1 MSHNI
6 SEASGRPEM
15 FYTGERP
22 WHGLG
27 TELAQPATAAEAIE
41 AARMGWEVKKVP
53 VHLPDGVEIP
63 GHYATV
69 REDTG
74 AALGVVGDQYQPIQN
89 KEAFSFF
96 DSVVGGGQAIYH
108 TAGSLGQGERV
119 WILAKLP
126 EIIRVTV
133 EDVVEEFLLL
143 TNSHNGWSSLRMFY
157 TPVRVVC
164 QNTLNMALGG
174 AARKGIAIRHSGD
187 IRSKIGE
194 AQRALGLAVEF
205 YSEFAEVAELCRKQE
220 LAMKQL
226 DAYLKAVVPDPKD
239 GRISARAKNVRD
251 EMTRLFETG
260 KGNALPGVRGTLWA
274 ALNAV
279 AEYADHVRIPRAKD
293 PADRASNRLEG
304 IWFGSGATL
313 KARAWDQALALVK
326 K

>member
-1 MSHNI
+1 MAHNI
-6 SEASGRPEM
+6 SEVGGRPEM

-27 TELAQPATAAEAIE
+27 VELDKPATAEQAIK
-41 AARMGWEVKKVP
+41 AAQMGWEVKKVP

-63 GHYATV
+63 GHFATV

-74 AALGVVGDQYQPIQN
+74 VALGVVGDQYQPIQN
-89 KEAFSFF
+89 KNAFSFF
-96 DSVVGGGQAIYH
+96 DSVVGEGQAIYH

-187 IRSKIGE
+187 IRNKIGE
-194 AQRALGLAVEF
+194 AQRALGLAIEF
-205 YSEFAEVAELCRKQE
+205 YSEFAEVSALLRNRA
-220 LAMKQL
+220 LAMKEL
-226 DAYLKAVVPDPKD
+226 DVYLKGVVPDPK
-239 GRISARAKNVRD
+239 GGAISTRAQNVRQ
-251 EMTRLFETG
+251 EMTRLFESG
-260 KGNALPGVRGTLWA
+260 KGNTLPGVRGTLWA
-274 ALNAV
+274 AVNAV
-279 AEYADHVRIPRAKD
+279 AEYADHVRSPRAKD
-293 PADRASNRLEG
+293 PADRASNRLES

-313 KARAWDQALALVK
+313 KSRAWDQALVLVK
-326 K
+326 

>member
-1 MSHNI
+1 M
-6 SEASGRPEM
+6 P
-15 FYTGERP
+15 
-22 WHGLG
+22 GL
-27 TELAQPATAAEAIE
+27 
-41 AARMGWEVKKVP
+41 VVD
-53 VHLPDGVEIP
+53 H
-63 GHYATV
+63 
-69 REDTG
+69 EDPLL
-74 AALGVVGDQYQPIQN
+74 ALGVVGEQYQPIQN

-143 TNSHNGWSSLRMFY
+143 TNSHNGWSSLWMFF
-157 TPVRVVC
+157 TSIRVIC
-164 QNTLNMALGG
+164 QNTLNSAL
-174 AARKGIAIRHSGD
+174 ARRPELRSGIRIQHSGE
-187 IRSKIGE
+187 IKHKVSE
-194 AQRALGLAVEF
+194 AQRALGLAAEF

-226 DAYLKAVVPDPKD
+226 DAYLKAVVPDSKD
-239 GRISARAKNVRD
+239 GKVSTRAQNVRQ

-260 KGNALPGVRGTLWA
+260 NGNTLPGVRGTLWA

-279 AEYADHVRIPRAKD
+279 AEYADYVRIPRAKD
-293 PADRASNRLEG
+293 PADRASNRLGG
-304 IWFGSGATL
+304 IWFGSGAAL

>member
-1 MSHNI
+1 MPANVDT
-6 SEASGRPEM
+6 M
-15 FYTGERP
+15 FYTGKRP

-27 TELAQPATAAEAIE
+27 VELEQPTTAAEAIE
-41 AARMGWEVKKVP
+41 AAQMGWEVNKVP
-53 VHLPDGVEIP
+53 VQLPDGAEIP

-69 REDTG
+69 RGDTG
-74 AALGVVGDQYQPIQN
+74 VPLGVVGEQYQPIQN

-96 DSVVGGGQAIYH
+96 DSVVGDGQAIYH

-126 EIIRVTV
+126 EIIRITV

-143 TNSHNGWSSLRMFY
+143 TNSHDGWSSLRMFY

-164 QNTLNMALGG
+164 QNTLNMALDGV
-174 AARKGIAIRHSGD
+174 ARKGIAIRHSGD
-187 IRSKIGE
+187 IRNKIGE

-205 YSEFAEVAELCRKQE
+205 YSEFASVAALCRERE
-220 LAMKQL
+220 LAMKEL
-226 DAYLKAVVPDPKD
+226 DAYLRGVVPDPKD
-239 GRISARAKNVRD
+239 GKVSTRAQNVRQ

-260 KGNALPGVRGTLWA
+260 KGNTLPGVRGTLWA
-274 ALNAV
+274 AVNAV
-279 AEYADHVRIPRAKD
+279 AEYADHVRVPRAKD

-313 KARAWDQALALVK
+313 KARAWDQAIALVK
-326 K
+326 

>member
-1 MSHNI
+1 MSHNVDT
-6 SEASGRPEM
+6 M

-27 TELAQPATAAEAIE
+27 VELEQPATAAEAIE
-41 AARMGWEVKKVP
+41 AAKMGWEIKKVP

-69 REDTG
+69 RGDTG
-74 AALGVVGDQYQPIQN
+74 VPLGVVGDQSQPIQN

-96 DSVVGGGQAIYH
+96 DSVVGEGQAIYH

-126 EIIRVTV
+126 EIIRITV

-143 TNSHNGWSSLRMFY
+143 TNSHNGWSSLRVFY

-174 AARKGIAIRHSGD
+174 VARKGIAIRHSGD
-187 IRSKIGE
+187 IRSKIAE
-194 AQRALGLAVEF
+194 AQRALGLAAEF
-205 YSEFAEVAELCRKQE
+205 YSEFAEVAALCRERE
-220 LAMKQL
+220 LAMKEL
-226 DAYLKAVVPDPKD
+226 DAYLQVVVPDPKD
-239 GRISARAKNVRD
+239 GKVSTRAQNVRQ
-251 EMTRLFETG
+251 EMVRLFETG
-260 KGNALPGVRGTLWA
+260 KGNTLPGVRGTLWA
-274 ALNAV
+274 AVNAV
-279 AEYADHVRIPRAKD
+279 AEYADHVRTPRAKD
-293 PADRASNRLEG
+293 PADRASNRMES

-313 KARAWDQALALVK
+313 KARAWDKALQLVK
-326 K
+326 

>member
-1 MSHNI
+1 MPANVDT
-6 SEASGRPEM
+6 M

-27 TELAQPATAAEAIE
+27 VELEQPATAAEAME

-63 GHYATV
+63 GHFATV
-69 REDTG
+69 RADTG
-74 AALGVVGDQYQPIQN
+74 VALGVVGDQYQPIQN

-96 DSVVGGGQAIYH
+96 DSVVGEGQAVYH
-108 TAGSLGQGERV
+108 TAGSLGKGERV

-133 EDVVEEFLLL
+133 EDVVEEFILL

-174 AARKGIAIRHSGD
+174 VARKGIAIRHSGD
-187 IRSKIGE
+187 IRNKIAE

-205 YSEFAEVAELCRKQE
+205 YSEFAGVAALCRERE
-220 LAMKQL
+220 LAMKEL

-239 GRISARAKNVRD
+239 GKISTRAQNVRQ

-260 KGNALPGVRGTLWA
+260 KGNTLPGVRGTLWA

-293 PADRASNRLEG
+293 PADRVSNRMES

-313 KARAWDQALALVK
+313 KARAWDQALVLVK
-326 K
+326 